1 MPERSASSDL
11 EQEVA
16 AIHERHAVEL
26 LTYASSIVRD
36 TDSALDAVQEAFLR
50 YFVERSYGRAIQ
62 NPRAWL
68 YRVVHNHLMD
78 RRDKAATKYEVYSA
92 DVRNMPD
99 RTPGPEAALGQVQA
113 AKAITGLLTP
123 REMECLRLRAE
134 GLAYDQIA
142 AALGVLAGTVS
153 SLLTRAHNKLRLAGG
168 DTATERRRTAE
179 ALYYL
184 FRRRDSYSP

>member
-1 MPERSASSDL
+1 MPEHSASSDL

-16 AIHERHAVEL
+16 ALHERHSVEL

-36 TDSALDAVQEAFLR
+36 TESALDAVQEAFLR

-99 RTPGPEAALGQVQA
+99 PRQSPGCSHPG
-113 AKAITGLLTP
+113 
-123 REMECLRLRAE
+123 RWS
-134 GLAYDQIA
+134 
-142 AALGVLAGTVS
+142 VS
-153 SLLTRAHNKLRLAGG
+153 VCARKVWRMIRSLQL
-168 DTATERRRTAE
+168 
-179 ALYYL
+179 
-184 FRRRDSYSP
+184 